1 MRKYYL
7 LTANISEDDNYFDE
21 LCENYKTNSNHIY
34 WKTRR
39 IINEDDICLI
49 YYNNLRD
56 GTSRVLFIGKVEK
69 PEPSSNTHST
79 KDEKYIKMSLYEIDN
94 NNIKYDK
101 DFRNKFKSKS
111 WSQSIYLIES
121 QKIID
126 DINRQIG
133 EKKQLSYHKLCEIVE
148 SVNTKYFFLKANMNH
163 SKNRNSYFNTL
174 NIESENEKGVI
185 YWNIMMKNKVHNIMK
200 GDKCLVYYAN
210 LPDLSNRILYYADV
224 IESDY
229 PNNIK
234 SNKSI
239 IDENVNDESSLD
251 EDIRNNKFMKLSVIP
266 VCLNDKNKYSKKIL
280 EEKYGI
286 NTTTRSKFALPFN
299 HDLIKDIKDDI
310 KGKKRSIKGFC
321 QMFND
326 GYCICEFK
334 NDKNAKE
341 SLNRSNHDTFVEE
354 NGFFYIDRHH
364 LVERNL
370 LQNSKIKNI
379 DKIVNEDY
387 NIFHLCPTCHKQIH
401 HGKKEVKRYMINHLY
416 NKEKA
421 SYDKFFENNKDDKE
435 LMKYKSAL
443 EWLYS
448 IYKCS

>member
-1 MRKYYL
+1 MCNYYL
-7 LTANISEDDNYFDE
+7 LTANISENDNYFDE
-21 LCENYKTNSNHIY
+21 LCEDYKKNNNHIE

-39 IINEDDICLI
+39 IINKDDICLI

-56 GTSRVLFIGKVEK
+56 GTSRVLFIGKVE
-69 PEPSSNTHST
+69 ESYHSSNPHS
-79 KDEKYIKMSLYEIDN
+79 KKNEKYIKMSLYEIDN
-94 NNIKYDK
+94 NNIEYNKK
-101 DFRNKFKSKS
+101 FRDKFKCKS

-121 QKIID
+121 KSIID

-133 EKKQLSYHKLCEIVE
+133 EKKKISYNDFCEIVK
-148 SVNTKYFFLKANMNH
+148 SVNTKYFFLKANMDHN
-163 SKNRNSYFNTL
+163 KNRSSYFKTL
-174 NIESENEKGVI
+174 NIESKNEEGII

-210 LPDLSNRILYYADV
+210 LPDLTSRILYYADV

-229 PNNIK
+229 PNNINN
-234 SNKSI
+234 NKSI
-239 IDENVNDESSLD
+239 INDILNNESIINENIKD
-251 EDIRNNKFMKLSVIP
+251 NKFIKLSVKP
-266 VCLNDKNKYSKKIL
+266 VCLNDKNKYSKKTL

-299 HDLIKDIKDDI
+299 HDLIEDIKEDI

-334 NDKNAKE
+334 NDKDAKE
-341 SLNRSNHDTFVEE
+341 ILNRSNHDTFVEE

-370 LQNSKIKNI
+370 LKNSKIKNI
-379 DKIVNEDY
+379 DEIVNKDY

-401 HGKKEVKRYMINHLY
+401 HGKNEVKKYMINHLY

-421 SYDKFFENNKDDKE
+421 SYDKFFKDNKNDKE
-435 LMKYKSAL
+435 LMKYKNVL
-443 EWLYS
+443 EWLYN
-448 IYKCS
+448 IYKCN

>member
-1 MRKYYL
+1 MCKYYL
-7 LTANISEDDNYFDE
+7 LIANTRGRDNYFDE
-21 LCENYKTNSNHIY
+21 LCEDFKENSNHIP
-34 WKTRR
+34 WNPRR
-39 IINEDDICLI
+39 EINENDICLI

-56 GTSRVLFIGKVEK
+56 GTSRVLFIGKVE
-69 PEPSSNTHST
+69 ESDYSSNTHST
-79 KDEKYIKMSLYEIDN
+79 KDEKQIKMSLYEIDN
-94 NNIKYDK
+94 NNIKYNK
-101 DFRNKFKSKS
+101 EFRDKFKSKK
-111 WSQSIYLIES
+111 WSESAYLIES
-121 QKIID
+121 QNIID

-133 EKKQLSYHKLCEIVE
+133 EKKKLRYNKFREIVE
-148 SVNTKYFFLKANMNH
+148 SANTKYFFLKANIDH
-163 SKNRNSYFNTL
+163 GKPKSSYFKTL
-174 NIESENEKGVI
+174 NIESENEKGII

-210 LPDLSNRILYYADV
+210 LPDLSSRILYYADV
-224 IESDY
+224 VESDY
-229 PNNIK
+229 PNNIIGK
-234 SNKSI
+234 KSI
-239 IDENVNDESSLD
+239 IDENLNNESIV
-251 EDIRNNKFMKLSVIP
+251 EYDIKNKKFMKLSVIP
-266 VCLNDKNKYSKKIL
+266 VCLNDNTKYSKKIL

-286 NTTTRSKFALPFN
+286 NTTTRSKYALPAN

-334 NDKNAKE
+334 NDKNAKKI
-341 SLNRSNHDTFVEE
+341 LNRSNHDTFVEE

-370 LQNSKIKNI
+370 LKNSKIKNI
-379 DKIVNEDY
+379 DEIVKKDY

-401 HGKKEVKRYMINHLY
+401 HGKKEVKKYMISHLY
-416 NKEKA
+416 NKEKN
-421 SYDKFFENNKDDKE
+421 SYDEFFEKNKNDKE
-435 LMKYKSAL
+435 LKKYKNIL